1 MYTVGEISK
10 MFDLPISTLRYYDK
24 EGLLLKLQRD
34 KSGIRKFNDKTIEAL
49 RVIECLKKT
58 GMSIKEIKEFMK
70 WCSLGDNTLLKRRQM
85 FVKQKKSIESQ
96 IKELEKVLDMIKYK
110 CWYYDEAIKDGNEK
124 RVRTIT
130 LDKMPSDIKEAFK
143 RAHDI
148 N

>member
-1 MYTVGEISK
+1 
-10 MFDLPISTLRYYDK
+10 
-24 EGLLLKLQRD
+24 
-34 KSGIRKFNDKTIEAL
+34 
-49 RVIECLKKT
+49 
-58 GMSIKEIKEFMK
+58 
-70 WCSLGDNTLLKRRQM
+70 
-85 FVKQKKSIESQ
+85 
-96 IKELEKVLDMIKYK
+96 MIKYK